1 MPQCTI
7 HTPWD
12 KPQARTVQAG
22 ATLFQAMGD
31 HAAHLDTPCG
41 GAGRC
46 GKCLVRAQGALSP
59 ADSQERSA
67 LGARLDQG
75 FRLACR
81 AVIRGD
87 VEVWLTEAHQDQ
99 RIRTDGALPDFPRD
113 PLFARYGA
121 AINIGTTTLAARL
134 YGEAGLLA
142 QASGLNPQHTFGAD
156 VISRIQASMA
166 GARTELARCICQGLD
181 KLLEEM
187 ARQAAISPADIDTL
201 VITGNTT
208 MLYLLTGRDPT
219 CLSRAPFEA
228 DELFGRFAAP
238 GEISLSAAPQARNYL
253 PRCMAAFVGADTT
266 TALLASGL
274 CRDSASA
281 LLADIGTNGELAL
294 WHGGV
299 LSCCSTAAGPVFE
312 GAGISQGMQG
322 SAGAI
327 DHVVWRSGTLH
338 VHTIGEGPARGIC
351 GSGIIDGVAALLE
364 GGLLDESGALEDDAE
379 AVPLTAEVTLTQR
392 DIRMVQLAK
401 GAICAGIHTLLE
413 TAEIPARQPD
423 RLAIAGGFGSYLDLG
438 SAARIGL
445 IPPAL
450 AEKGES
456 LGNAALTGA
465 CMLLLNQAFLEESG
479 TLARQAQ
486 VVELSANPI
495 FAKHYID
502 AMSF

>member
-121 AINIGTTTLAARL
+121 AIDIGTTTLAARL

-166 GARTELARCICQGLD
+166 GARTELA
-181 KLLEEM
+181 
-187 ARQAAISPADIDTL
+187 
-201 VITGNTT
+201 
-208 MLYLLTGRDPT
+208 
-219 CLSRAPFEA
+219 
-228 DELFGRFAAP
+228 
-238 GEISLSAAPQARNYL
+238 
-253 PRCMAAFVGADTT
+253 RCMAAFVGADTT